1 MQFEV
6 FLHEFTDFLY
16 VENIF
21 LIITVILYIVGN
33 LQKKERLM
41 VMQLAYLGVTPA
53 KEKQF
58 NKKGIFSVEDLVR
71 FFPRT
76 YNDCSNITGILPEN
90 DVSVLI
96 VHINDVRLYNNGTP
110 VIVATCTEKNSGK
123 RVNISWFH
131 QNYLYSRICYL
142 RNSEVLVSGKVT
154 YNMQYG
160 NYSLS
165 SPLVFTSDIKNGA
178 RIYPVYSKING
189 MSDDYLSGK
198 IAEALKFD
206 IQETCPDHVIKD
218 NKLLSLQAAINE
230 LHAPTSMER
239 LESAKDR
246 LVFDD
251 LLYFALRMEQSDRMV
266 SKGSQYGVKTLK
278 MTTQII
284 ESLPYSLTED
294 QKNAL
299 WSMVSHMKQGK
310 RINALV
316 QGDVGCGKSIIAF
329 LMMVVAADSGYQAV
343 LMAPTQVL
351 AKQHYE
357 DFSNLVA
364 PFGLKTALLG
374 GNTMKKSEKEKILE
388 EIRTGEI
395 QFVIGTHAVLNK
407 EIQYKALA
415 IAITDEEHKF
425 GVLQRATLVEKAST
439 GVHSITMSATPIP
452 RSLAMVIYG
461 NNIQMHTIKTMPRGR
476 MPVKTAVSNNLNGVF
491 RFLLQQINQGRQ
503 IYVVCPMIEKN
514 EDVVGVRSVEEI
526 SELYRNI
533 LEPKGISVSTL
544 TGKTPKDESAEII
557 SKFKCGEIKVL
568 VSTTVIEVGVNVPNA
583 SAIVIHN
590 AERFGLSGLH
600 QLRGRV
606 GRGKYQSYCVLFSDD
621 KNNERLAAMVATN
634 DGFKIAEEDL
644 RLRGAGEFIGTKQSG
659 DDKYMA
665 LMLAYPE
672 RYEEIKK
679 IAEKMLDVGEDRLVL
694 ERMKAYTE

>member
-1 MQFEV
+1 MQKT
-6 FLHEFTDFLY
+6 FL
-16 VENIF
+16 
-21 LIITVILYIVGN
+21 LIINVILYIVEN
-33 LQKKERLM
+33 LQKKKGLM
-41 VMQLAYLGVTPA
+41 VMQLANLGVTPA

-58 NKKGIFSVEDLVR
+58 NKKGIFSVEDLIR
-71 FFPRT
+71 FFPRA

-90 DVSVLI
+90 AVSIII
-96 VHINDVRLYNNGTP
+96 VRINDVRLYNNGTP
-110 VIVATCTEKNSGK
+110 VIVATCTEKQSGK

-131 QNYLYSRICYL
+131 QNYLYSRICFL
-142 RNSEVLVSGKVT
+142 RNSEVLVSGKIT
-154 YNMQYG
+154 YNMQYD
-160 NYSLS
+160 NYSIS

-189 MSDDYLSGK
+189 MSDEYLSGK
-198 IAEALKFD
+198 IVEALKFD
-206 IQETCPDHVIKD
+206 IQETCPEHVIKD

-230 LHAPTSMER
+230 LHSPTSMER
-239 LESAKDR
+239 LELAKER

-266 SKGSQYGVKTLK
+266 SRGSQYGVKTLK

-294 QKNAL
+294 QKNTL
-299 WSMVSHMKQGK
+299 RSMVSHMKQGK

-415 IAITDEEHKF
+415 VAITDEEHKF
-425 GVLQRATLVEKAST
+425 GVLQRASLVEKAST

-476 MPVKTAVSNNLNGVF
+476 MPVKTAVSNSLNGVF

-514 EDVVGVRSVEEI
+514 EDVIGVKSVEEI

-544 TGKTPKDESAEII
+544 TGKTPKDEAAEII

-679 IAEKMLDVGEDRLVL
+679 IAEIMLDVGEDRLVL
-694 ERMKAYTE
+694 ERMKAYAE

>member
-1 MQFEV
+1 MQKT
-6 FLHEFTDFLY
+6 FL
-16 VENIF
+16 
-21 LIITVILYIVGN
+21 LIINVILYIVEN
-33 LQKKERLM
+33 LQKKKGLM
-41 VMQLAYLGVTPA
+41 VMQLANLGVTPA

-58 NKKGIFSVEDLVR
+58 NKKGIFSVEDLIR
-71 FFPRT
+71 FFPRA

-90 DVSVLI
+90 AVSIII
-96 VHINDVRLYNNGTP
+96 VRINDVRLYNNGTP
-110 VIVATCTEKNSGK
+110 VIVATCTEKQSGK

-131 QNYLYSRICYL
+131 QNYLYSRICFL
-142 RNSEVLVSGKVT
+142 RNSEVLVSGKIT
-154 YNMQYG
+154 YNMQYD
-160 NYSLS
+160 NYSIS

-189 MSDDYLSGK
+189 MSDEYLSGK
-198 IAEALKFD
+198 IVEALKFD
-206 IQETCPDHVIKD
+206 IQETCPEHVIKD

-230 LHAPTSMER
+230 LHSPTSMER
-239 LESAKDR
+239 LELAKER

-266 SKGSQYGVKTLK
+266 SRGSQYGVKTLK

-294 QKNAL
+294 QKNTL
-299 WSMVSHMKQGK
+299 RSMVSHMKQGK

-415 IAITDEEHKF
+415 VAITDEEHKF
-425 GVLQRATLVEKAST
+425 GVLQRASLVEKAST

-476 MPVKTAVSNNLNGVF
+476 MPVKTAVSNSLNGVF

-514 EDVVGVRSVEEI
+514 EDVIGVKSVEEI

-544 TGKTPKDESAEII
+544 TGKTPKDEAAEII

>member
-1 MQFEV
+1 MQKT
-6 FLHEFTDFLY
+6 FL
-16 VENIF
+16 
-21 LIITVILYIVGN
+21 LIINVILYIVEN
-33 LQKKERLM
+33 LQKKKGLM
-41 VMQLAYLGVTPA
+41 VMQLANLGVTPA

-58 NKKGIFSVEDLVR
+58 NKKGIFSAEDLIR
-71 FFPRT
+71 FFPRA

-90 DVSVLI
+90 AVSIII
-96 VHINDVRLYNNGTP
+96 VRINDVRLYNNGTP
-110 VIVATCTEKNSGK
+110 VIVATCTEKQSGK

-131 QNYLYSRICYL
+131 QNYLYSRICFL
-142 RNSEVLVSGKVT
+142 RNSEVLVSGKIT
-154 YNMQYG
+154 YNMQYD
-160 NYSLS
+160 NYSIS

-189 MSDDYLSGK
+189 MSDEYLSGK
-198 IAEALKFD
+198 IVEALKFD
-206 IQETCPDHVIKD
+206 IQETCPEHVIKD

-230 LHAPTSMER
+230 LHSPTSMER
-239 LESAKDR
+239 LELAKER

-266 SKGSQYGVKTLK
+266 SRGSQYGVKTLK

-294 QKNAL
+294 QKNTL
-299 WSMVSHMKQGK
+299 RSMVSHMKQGK

-415 IAITDEEHKF
+415 VAITDEEHKF
-425 GVLQRATLVEKAST
+425 GVLQRASLVEKAST

-476 MPVKTAVSNNLNGVF
+476 MPVKTAVSNSLNGVF

-514 EDVVGVRSVEEI
+514 EDVVGVKSVEEI

-544 TGKTPKDESAEII
+544 TGKTPKDEAAEII

-694 ERMKAYTE
+694 ERMKAYAE

>member
-1 MQFEV
+1 MQKM
-6 FLHEFTDFLY
+6 FL
-16 VENIF
+16 
-21 LIITVILYIVGN
+21 LIINVILYIVEN
-33 LQKKERLM
+33 LQKKKGLM
-41 VMQLAYLGVTPA
+41 VMQLANLGVTPA

-71 FFPRT
+71 FFPRA

-90 DVSVLI
+90 AVSIII
-96 VHINDVRLYNNGTP
+96 VRINDVRLYNNGIP
-110 VIVATCTEKNSGK
+110 VIVATCTEKQSGK

-131 QNYLYSRICYL
+131 QNYLYSRICFL
-142 RNSEVLVSGKVT
+142 RNSEVLVSGKIT
-154 YNMQYG
+154 YNMQYD
-160 NYSLS
+160 NYSIS

-189 MSDDYLSGK
+189 MSDEYLSGK

-206 IQETCPDHVIKD
+206 VQETCPEHVIQD

-230 LHAPTSMER
+230 LHSPTSTER
-239 LESAKDR
+239 LELAKER

-251 LLYFALRMEQSDRMV
+251 LLYFALRMEKSDRMV
-266 SKGSQYGVKTLK
+266 SRGSQYGVKTLK

-294 QKNAL
+294 QKNTL
-299 WSMVSHMKQGK
+299 RSMVSHMKQGK

-407 EIQYKALA
+407 DIQYKALA

-425 GVLQRATLVEKAST
+425 GVLQRASLVEKAST

-476 MPVKTAVSNNLNGVF
+476 MPVKTAVSNSLNGVF

-514 EDVVGVRSVEEI
+514 EDVVGVKSVEEI

-544 TGKTPKDESAEII
+544 TGKTPKDEAAEII
-557 SKFKCGEIKVL
+557 SRFKCGEIKVL

>member
-1 MQFEV
+1 MQKT
-6 FLHEFTDFLY
+6 FL
-16 VENIF
+16 
-21 LIITVILYIVGN
+21 LIINVILYIVEN
-33 LQKKERLM
+33 LQKKKGLM
-41 VMQLAYLGVTPA
+41 VMQLANLGVTPA

-58 NKKGIFSVEDLVR
+58 NKKGIFSVEDLIR
-71 FFPRT
+71 FFPRA
-76 YNDCSNITGILPEN
+76 YNDCSDITGILPEN
-90 DVSVLI
+90 AVSIII
-96 VHINDVRLYNNGTP
+96 VRINDVRLYNNGTP
-110 VIVATCTEKNSGK
+110 VIVATCTEKQSGK

-131 QNYLYSRICYL
+131 QNYLYSRICFL
-142 RNSEVLVSGKVT
+142 RNSEVLVSGKIT
-154 YNMQYG
+154 YNMQYD
-160 NYSLS
+160 NYSIS

-189 MSDDYLSGK
+189 MSDEYLSGK

-206 IQETCPDHVIKD
+206 IQETCPEHVIKD

-230 LHAPTSMER
+230 LHSPTSTER
-239 LESAKDR
+239 LELAKER

-266 SKGSQYGVKTLK
+266 SRGSQYGVKTLK

-294 QKNAL
+294 QKNTL
-299 WSMVSHMKQGK
+299 RSMVSHMKQGK

-415 IAITDEEHKF
+415 VAITDEEHKF
-425 GVLQRATLVEKAST
+425 GVLQRASLVEKAST

-476 MPVKTAVSNNLNGVF
+476 MPVKTAVSNSLNGVF

-514 EDVVGVRSVEEI
+514 EDVVGVKSVEEI

-544 TGKTPKDESAEII
+544 TGKTPKDEAAEII

-679 IAEKMLDVGEDRLVL
+679 IAEKMLDVGEDRLVF
-694 ERMKAYTE
+694 ERMKAYAE

>member
-1 MQFEV
+1 MQKM
-6 FLHEFTDFLY
+6 FL
-16 VENIF
+16 
-21 LIITVILYIVGN
+21 LIINVILYIVEN
-33 LQKKERLM
+33 LQKKKGLM
-41 VMQLAYLGVTPA
+41 VMQLANLGVTPA

-58 NKKGIFSVEDLVR
+58 NKKGIFSVEDLIR
-71 FFPRT
+71 FFPRA

-90 DVSVLI
+90 AVSIII
-96 VHINDVRLYNNGTP
+96 VRINDVRLYNNGTP
-110 VIVATCTEKNSGK
+110 VIVATCTEKQSGK

-131 QNYLYSRICYL
+131 QNYLYSRICFL
-142 RNSEVLVSGKVT
+142 RNSEVLVSGKIT
-154 YNMQYG
+154 YNMQYD
-160 NYSLS
+160 NYSIS

-189 MSDDYLSGK
+189 MSDEYLSGK

-206 IQETCPDHVIKD
+206 VQEICPEHVIQD

-230 LHAPTSMER
+230 LHSPTSTER
-239 LESAKDR
+239 LELAKER

-266 SKGSQYGVKTLK
+266 SRGSQYGVKTLK

-294 QKNAL
+294 QKNTL
-299 WSMVSHMKQGK
+299 RSMVLHMKQGK

-364 PFGLKTALLG
+364 PFGLKTVLLG
-374 GNTMKKSEKEKILE
+374 GNIMKKSEKEKILE

-415 IAITDEEHKF
+415 VAITDEEHKF
-425 GVLQRATLVEKAST
+425 GVLQRASLVEKAST

-514 EDVVGVRSVEEI
+514 EDVVGVKSVEEI

-544 TGKTPKDESAEII
+544 TGKTPKDEAAEII
-557 SKFKCGEIKVL
+557 SRFKCGEIKVL

-679 IAEKMLDVGEDRLVL
+679 IAEKMLDVGEDSLVL
-694 ERMKAYTE
+694 ERMEAYAE